1 MVVAPEKRYVIIR
14 PILATALG
22 LVCLLLTQGAG
33 FKAVQHLMGLVA
45 ELLTLPG
52 ADVLEMALVAPIL
65 GGNIE
70 PFIIGI
76 VAAVHA
82 FKMVL
87 AQIVIV
93 GAVHQC
99 NWRRQF
105 VTLNS

>member
-1 MVVAPEKRYVIIR
+1 MIIQ
-14 PILATALG
+14 PILAMALG
-22 LVCLLLTQGAG
+22 LVHLLLTQGAG
-33 FKAVQHLMGLVA
+33 VKAVRHLMGLVA

-65 GGNIE
+65 GGKIE
-70 PFIIGI
+70 QFIIGI
-76 VAAVHA
+76 AVAVHA

-99 NWRRQF
+99 N
-105 VTLNS
+105 